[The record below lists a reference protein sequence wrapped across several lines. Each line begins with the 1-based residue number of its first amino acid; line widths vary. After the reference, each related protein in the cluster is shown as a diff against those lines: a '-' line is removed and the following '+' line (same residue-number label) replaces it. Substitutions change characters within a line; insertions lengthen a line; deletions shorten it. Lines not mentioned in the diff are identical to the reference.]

1 MSASATAA
9 TRAPPGPS
17 SAASLQLYR
26 WMSDPIGLMED
37 CRRRYGDTF
46 ALRLTGAGELV
57 FISDPAS
64 IKQLFAAD
72 RGNRLAPG
80 RGLILEP
87 VLGPRSLLLV
97 EGEQHLRRRRLML
110 PPFHGERMR
119 AYEQVMIEAAE
130 RDLARWPL
138 GTPFALQ
145 PRMQAITLD
154 VILRAVFGVD
164 DEGRAAALRDALR
177 SLLAAIA
184 APSLQAVG
192 LATRRLGRYGPYRRF
207 LRMQASVDGL
217 LMAEIGRRRTDPE
230 VGSGE
235 DILALL
241 IAARFEDGEAMS
253 DREIRDQLMTLL
265 LAGHETTATSL
276 AWAFD
281 LLFRS
286 PDAFARLRD
295 EGEGLAHEWADAV
308 ATETL
313 RVRPVIPAVG
323 RELAAPTELAG
334 HDLDAGTSVFPCIYL
349 VHTREDLYPDPYSFR
364 PERFLEDAPETYAW
378 LPFGGGTRR
387 CIGAAFAQLELRV
400 VLEMV
405 VRRTVLE
412 PARPE
417 PEPMVRR
424 NVTLAPK
431 HGTPA
436 VLRERR

>member
-1 MSASATAA
+1 MTAAATAA
-9 TRAPPGPS
+9 TASPPGPS

-26 WMSDPIGLMED
+26 WMSDPIGLMDD

-64 IKQLFAAD
+64 IKQLFGGD
-72 RGNRLAPG
+72 RRNRLAPG
-80 RGLILEP
+80 RGLVLGP

-119 AYEQVMIEAAE
+119 AYEQVMVEAAE
-130 RDLARWPL
+130 RDIARWPL

-145 PRMQAITLD
+145 PRMQSITLD

-164 DEGRAAALRDALR
+164 EARGAALRDALR
-177 SLLAAIA
+177 RLLAAIA

-207 LRMQASVDGL
+207 LRMQASVDEL
-217 LMAEIGRRRTDPE
+217 LMAEIARRRADPE
-230 VGSGE
+230 VDSGE

-241 IAARFEDGEAMS
+241 IAARFDDGEAMS
-253 DREIRDQLMTLL
+253 DAEIRDQLMTLL

-276 AWAFD
+276 AWALD

-295 EGEGLAHEWADAV
+295 EAERPEHQWADAV

-313 RVRPVIPAVG
+313 RVRPVILAVG
-323 RELAAPTELAG
+323 RELTAPTELAG
-334 HDLDAGTSVFPCIYL
+334 YELDAGTSVFACIYL
-349 VHTREDLYPDPYSFR
+349 VHTREDLYPDPYAFR
-364 PERFLEDAPETYAW
+364 PERFLDDAPETYAW

-400 VLEMV
+400 VLETVM
-405 VRRTVLE
+405 RHTVLE
-412 PARPE
+412 PARAE
-417 PEPMVRR
+417 PEQMVRR